1 MAILTEETVRRL
13 IKTTEIQETKV
24 VEVEKGTIITPSARS
39 FLSDHQ
45 IKLQEIPS
53 CETNREDNQKNKA
66 EVTGNQ
72 EVKIVQNPFLYKTL
86 DGGQFVEKPVHM
98 SVLKGNIIVPND
110 HPEIKLRGQLDMLHG
125 EVLKVQL
132 LASEAGFSDLIEELE
147 LIARCSQFMQESR
160 LPSKLAYPSETE
172 VVTFSID
179 YQMGALVIALNQ
191 LRLMI
196 EQTSLMAYESLK
208 EADGTIKEVEL
219 LEVLTKLARF
229 CWKLMDNVNK
239 GKYKK
244 R

>member
-1 MAILTEETVRRL
+1 MAILTEATVRKL

-45 IKLQEIPS
+45 IKLQEMPK
-53 CETNREDNQKNKA
+53 CETKEEFTQKNEA
-66 EVTGNQ
+66 EQTGKK
-72 EVKIVQNPFLYKTL
+72 EAQNPFVYKTL
-86 DGGQFVEKPVHM
+86 DGGQFVEKPVYM
-98 SVLKGNIIVPND
+98 SILKGNTIVPND
-110 HPEIKLRGQLDMLHG
+110 HPEIKLRGQLDTLHG

-160 LPSKLAYPSETE
+160 LPSKLAYPRETE
-172 VVTFSID
+172 VVTFPID